1 MDMLHL
7 ARSVGLQPE
16 PHVWQIQKALVDF
29 VASHWREP
37 DEGIWEIRGPRRHFT
52 HSKVM
57 AWVAVDR
64 AVKAVERFGLK
75 GPVDEWRRL
84 RDEIHAQVCTSGF
97 DAQRGCFVQHY
108 GSTDLDASLLLM
120 PLVGFLPPDDPRVR
134 ATIDAIRRELVV
146 DGLVMRYPTVHGVDG
161 AAARRRHLPAVHVLA
176 RRQPRD
182 HRPRCRGGARCSS
195 GWSAR
200 ATTSACSP
208 RSTTRARAA

>member
-1 MDMLHL
+1 VYGEVMDMLHL

-37 DEGIWEIRGPRRHFT
+37 DEGIWEIRGPRQHFT

-75 GPVDEWRRL
+75 GPVDDWRRL
-84 RDEIHAQVCTSGF
+84 RDDIHAQVCTSGF
-97 DAQRGCFVQHY
+97 DARRGCFVQYY

-120 PLVGFLPPDDPRVR
+120 PLVGFLPPEDPRVR
-134 ATIDAIRRELVV
+134 ATIDAIQRELVF
-146 DGLVMRYPTVHGVDG
+146 DGLVIRIRPCTASTDCRPARHRSCPARSGSPTASRSP
-161 AAARRRHLPAVHVLA
+161 AAPPRRK
-176 RRQPRD
+176 
-182 HRPRCRGGARCSS
+182 RCSS
-195 GWSAR
+195 G
-200 ATTSACSP
+200 
-208 RSTTRARAA
+208 